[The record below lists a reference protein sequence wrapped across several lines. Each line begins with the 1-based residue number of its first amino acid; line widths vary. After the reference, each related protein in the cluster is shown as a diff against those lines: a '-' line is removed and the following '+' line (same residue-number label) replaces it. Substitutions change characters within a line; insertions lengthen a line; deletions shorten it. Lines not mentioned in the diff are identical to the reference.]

1 MNYYLDESGNA
12 GDISLTK
19 PDLSFGGQPI
29 FALACIG
36 FSELNTLEKHISDL
50 KKEYKIQAEELKM
63 QNIYKKKPKFVK
75 EVFQFIKEAEI
86 PFFVEVVDKK
96 YQLAINIVNHYV
108 MPPYF
113 MQPEDNNTIVVRN
126 YFSDF
131 ICDEFPDSI
140 FVDFI
145 NIFEDPSNSKV
156 IDFFYILIDFLSKQ
170 SGEVYEELLIYI
182 KESLD
187 DYYEI
192 EKKEGVNTY
201 KRFLPIPDLNK
212 REEFVWMLPHY
223 NSFTNIYARINLY
236 NTGDLSNIKL
246 IHDEQ
251 KHFDEILKAA
261 KSDAENLKETIPSSI
276 TPNSNYNFIK
286 SASLSFGDSKKSV
299 GIQVADILSGFL
311 MRFTSDYIFGNEI
324 CADKREA
331 FDILFKCGDEKTSIG
346 INFVLSKPIT
356 FKLFNSV
363 K

>member
-19 PDLSFGGQPI
+19 PDLSFGDQPI

-36 FSELNTLEKHISDL
+36 FSDLKSLEKHISDL
-50 KKEYKIQAEELKM
+50 KKKYKIQAEELKM
-63 QNIYKKKPKFVK
+63 QKIYNKKPKFVK

-86 PFFVEVVDKK
+86 PFFVEIVDKK
-96 YQLAINIVNHYV
+96 YQLAINIVNNYV

-113 MQPEDNNTIVVRN
+113 MQPENKSTIFIRN
-126 YFSDF
+126 VFSDF
-131 ICDEFPDSI
+131 IYHEFPDSI
-140 FVDFI
+140 FVDFL

-156 IDFFYILIDFLSKQ
+156 VGFFNILINFLNKR
-170 SGEVYEELLIYI
+170 SGEVCEGLLINI
-182 KESLD
+182 IESLD
-187 DYYEI
+187 DYHKI
-192 EKKEGVNTY
+192 EEKEGMNAY
-201 KRFLPIPDLNK
+201 KKFLPIPDLNK

-261 KSDAENLKETIPSSI
+261 KSDVENLKDTIPAST
-276 TPNSNYNFIK
+276 TPNSNYNFTK
-286 SASLSFGDSKKSV
+286 SALLSFGDSQKSI
-299 GIQVADILSGFL
+299 GIQVADMLAGFL
-311 MRFTSDYIFGNEI
+311 MRFTSDYIWRNEI
-324 CADKREA
+324 CSDKREA
-331 FDILFKCGDEKTSIG
+331 FDILFKCGDEKTSVG
-346 INFVLSKPIT
+346 MNFVLSKSIT
-356 FKLFNSV
+356 SELFNSV

>member
-19 PDLSFGGQPI
+19 PDLSFGDQPI

-36 FSELNTLEKHISDL
+36 FSELNTLEKLILDL

-113 MQPEDNNTIVVRN
+113 MQPEDNKTIVVRN

-192 EKKEGVNTY
+192 EKKEG
-201 KRFLPIPDLNK
+201 
-212 REEFVWMLPHY
+212 
-223 NSFTNIYARINLY
+223 IN
-236 NTGDLSNIKL
+236 
-246 IHDEQ
+246 
-251 KHFDEILKAA
+251 
-261 KSDAENLKETIPSSI
+261 
-276 TPNSNYNFIK
+276 
-286 SASLSFGDSKKSV
+286 
-299 GIQVADILSGFL
+299 
-311 MRFTSDYIFGNEI
+311 
-324 CADKREA
+324 
-331 FDILFKCGDEKTSIG
+331 
-346 INFVLSKPIT
+346 
-356 FKLFNSV
+356 
-363 K
+363 